1 MVLRRQDPRSV
12 PLGLLADA
20 VNEVIDIKA
29 KRDIAVA
36 NHVPGSVLLMMMGFA
51 VLALGVLAYGN
62 GLAGA
67 RSSTPT
73 AAYAVIVVL
82 VILLIISITH
92 RKVWRA

>member
-1 MVLRRQDPRSV
+1 
-12 PLGLLADA
+12 
-20 VNEVIDIKA
+20 
-29 KRDIAVA
+29 
-36 NHVPGSVLLMMMGFA
+36 MGFA